1 MTLHLG
7 PWGRLPPDLRELP
20 QWVLAGADKVPLAA
34 DATKLHAVSSTRP
47 SEWMSFERA
56 VAAAMANRD
65 LVTTHT
71 TNEGVTV
78 TRKGLD
84 VGFVLHESDPFSC
97 IDLDTKDATT
107 HPGKPELWTTP
118 DDWERHV
125 RIVNR
130 MDSYTERS
138 RSGKGVHV
146 WVRGNIGRGYKR
158 DGVEVYSQERYIIC
172 TGDVF
177 KDKPIQD
184 RELELSNMVGQMRAL
199 HPLTDQTPLIE
210 LPPQVDDWYIF
221 EIAATASN
229 KDKFWKLW
237 NGQWEDEFQSQ
248 SEADLALM
256 SMFTFYTD
264 SNSQCR
270 ALFRASKLGKRE
282 KAQKNDRYLDFTLRL
297 IRARQAVEQSA
308 DTSGML
314 KAADFLEMQRDRNL
328 LSEAVAEAQGGAAV
342 ARVVDEP
349 HREVLQLAVP
359 GQGDPPQPV
368 PPAASS
374 LAQLAPVQQRL
385 VDAGGA
391 GLPWPPGFV
400 GTVAR
405 FIYANSYLPVKEI
418 SIVGALGL
426 MAGMCG
432 KAWHIPQSGLNL
444 YIILVARSAIGKE
457 AMHSGLAALVSH
469 CQLQFP
475 YFSNYV
481 DFTEYVSGPALVK
494 ACLQNPSFVNVS
506 GEWGRRLKRL
516 AAEDGKEGPLQ
527 TLRTQ
532 MTNLYQKSGPQSIA
546 GGLGYSNQEGNV
558 ASVSGVAY
566 SMIGESTPGT
576 FYEALTESMMEDGF
590 LSRFLIIGYDGDRPD
605 RNPAMLE
612 VPDAALIQALVDICS
627 QAHGQTN
634 AGASQQV
641 GRTEE
646 AAQIMAD
653 FDAEAHAQIVATN
666 DESRRQMW
674 NRASLKALRVAALL
688 AVGDHYLSPAITA
701 EHMRWAIDLIR
712 RDIEMMAK
720 RLEAGDV
727 GNGDRARE
735 RKLVSII
742 RDYIQQGRIPKS
754 YRVPEKM
761 HKDGLVPRSYLQ
773 MRTQQ
778 VASFYNHK
786 LGANRALDDA
796 INACITNGWLMECKG
811 TAVVDGYGHHGR
823 TYRVLDLPDYT
834 TSGDK

>member
-1 MTLHLG
+1 MTPAHDL
-7 PWGRLPPDLRELP
+7 WGRIPPDLRALP
-20 QWVLAGADKVPLAA
+20 QWVLAGADKVPLAVNG
-34 DATKLHAVSSTRP
+34 DGKLHAVSATRP
-47 SEWMSFERA
+47 SEWMAFEG
-56 VAAAMANRD
+56 AAAGAWANRD
-65 LVTTHT
+65 LVTTHVT
-71 TNEGVTV
+71 KEGVTI

-84 VGFVLHESDPFSC
+84 VGFVLHADDPFTC

-107 HPGKPELWTTP
+107 HPGKPEVWTTA
-118 DDWERHV
+118 DDFQRHIS
-125 RIVNR
+125 IVSTLN
-130 MDSYTERS
+130 SYTERS
-138 RSGKGVHV
+138 RSGKGAHI
-146 WVRGNIGRGYKR
+146 WVRGNIGRGFRR

-172 TGDVF
+172 TGDVYM
-177 KDKPIQD
+177 DRPIEE
-184 RELELSNMVGQMRAL
+184 RGELLQNMVARMR
-199 HPLTDQTPLIE
+199 PLEAPGKVPLVE
-210 LPPQVDDWYIF
+210 YPPLVDDWYIF
-221 EIAATASN
+221 EIAATAANS
-229 KDKFWKLW
+229 DKFWRLW
-237 NGQWEDEFQSQ
+237 NGQWEGEFKSQ

-256 SMFTFYTD
+256 SMFTFYSD

-270 ALFRASKLGKRE
+270 ALFRASKLGQRE
-282 KAQKNDRYLDFTLRL
+282 KAQKNDRYLNFTLQL
-297 IRARQAVEQSA
+297 IRERQAREQSA
-308 DTSGML
+308 ELSAIIQHADTVAML
-314 KAADFLEMQRDRNL
+314 R
-328 LSEAVAEAQGGAAV
+328 EAVAEAQGGAPV
-342 ARVVDEP
+342 TGGSEEP
-349 HREVLQLAVP
+349 HREVLQLAEP

-368 PPAASS
+368 APAASA
-374 LAQLAPVQQRL
+374 LAQLAPVPQRV
-385 VDAGGA
+385 VDAGEDGI
-391 GLPWPPGFV
+391 PWPPGFV
-400 GTVAR
+400 GTIAR

-426 MAGMCG
+426 MSGLCG

-469 CQLQFP
+469 CATKFP
-475 YFSNYV
+475 FFGNFV

-494 ACLQNPSFVNVS
+494 ACLQNPSFCNVS

-516 AAEDGKEGPLQ
+516 ASEDGKEGPLQ

-546 GGLGYSNQEGNV
+546 GGLGYSNAENTV
-558 ASVSGVAY
+558 ASVAGVAY

-612 VPDAALIQALVDICS
+612 VPDAALVQALVDIAA
-627 QAHGQTN
+627 QAHAQISKG
-634 AGASQQV
+634 SSMPL

-646 AAQIMAD
+646 AAEIMAR
-653 FDAEAHAQIVATN
+653 FDAEAHGQIVATD

-688 AVGDHYLSPAITA
+688 AVGDHYLSPCINAD
-701 EHMRWAIDLIR
+701 HMRWAIDLIR
-712 RDIEMMAK
+712 RDIAMMSK

-727 GNGDRARE
+727 GSGDQARE
-735 RKLVSII
+735 RKLVTII
-742 RDYIQQGRIPKS
+742 RDYVQQARIPKS

-773 MRTQQ
+773 LRTQQ
-778 VASFYNHK
+778 VASFYRHK
-786 LGANRALDDA
+786 LGSNRALDDA

-823 TYRVLDLPDYT
+823 TYRVLDLPDYANN
-834 TSGDK
+834 GDK

>member
-1 MTLHLG
+1 MTLDLG

-34 DATKLHAVSSTRP
+34 TDATKLHAVSSTRP

-65 LVTTHT
+65 LVTTHS

-107 HPGKPELWTTP
+107 HPNKPELWTTP

-125 RIVNR
+125 RIVNS
-130 MDSYTERS
+130 MDSYTEKS

-146 WVRGNIGRGYKR
+146 WVRGNIGRGYHR

-177 KDKPIQD
+177 RDKPIQD
-184 RELELSNMVGQMRAL
+184 RTTELNNMVGLMRAL
-199 HPLTDQTPLIE
+199 HPLTDKTPLAE
-210 LPPQVDDWYIF
+210 LPAQVDDWCVF
-221 EIAATASN
+221 ETAATAAN

-237 NGQWEDEFQSQ
+237 TGQWEDDFESQ

-264 SNSQCR
+264 SNEQCR

-308 DTSGML
+308 DTSSIL
-314 KAADFLEMQRDRNL
+314 QAADFHAMEKSRNL
-328 LSEAVAEAQGGAAV
+328 LSEAVADAQGGAAV
-342 ARVVDEP
+342 TRFVDEP
-349 HREVLQLAVP
+349 HREVLQLAEP
-359 GQGDPPQPV
+359 GQGDTPQPV
-368 PPAASS
+368 APAASS
-374 LAQLAPVQQRL
+374 LAQLAPIPQRL
-385 VDAGGA
+385 VDAGED

-418 SIVGALGL
+418 SIVAALGL
-426 MAGMCG
+426 MAGLCG

-457 AMHSGLAALVSH
+457 AMHSGLAVLVSH
-469 CQLQFP
+469 CQSRFP
-475 YFSNYV
+475 FFSNFV
-481 DFTEYVSGPALVK
+481 DFTEYVSGPALIK
-494 ACLQNPSFVNVS
+494 ACLQTPSFVNVS

-516 AAEDGKEGPLQ
+516 AADDKEGPLQ

-546 GGLGYSNQEGNV
+546 GGLGYSNAEGNV
-558 ASVSGVAY
+558 ASVAGVAY
-566 SMIGESTPGT
+566 SMVGESTPGT

-605 RNPAMLE
+605 ENPALLE
-612 VPDAALIQALVDICS
+612 IPDTALIDALANIAS
-627 QAHGQTN
+627 QAYEQIN
-634 AGASQQV
+634 KGASQQV

-646 AAQIMAD
+646 AAQIMAEFTVEMRTKIRSTD
-653 FDAEAHAQIVATN
+653 
-666 DESRRQMW
+666 DESRRQMY
-674 NRASLKALRVAALL
+674 NRAMLKVLRVAGLL
-688 AVGDHYLSPAITA
+688 AVGDHYLSPSITT

-727 GNGDRARE
+727 GSGDKARE
-735 RKLVSII
+735 RKLVTII
-742 RDYIQQGRIPKS
+742 REYLVAPRIPKS
-754 YRVPEKM
+754 YHVPEKM
-761 HKDGLVPRSYLQ
+761 HKDGLVPRKYLQ
-773 MRTQQ
+773 LRTQQ

-786 LGANRALDDA
+786 LGHNRALDDA

-811 TAVVDGYGHHGR
+811 TAVIEGYGHHGK

-834 TSGDK
+834 TSGEK